1 MSINNSEL
9 YQSKGNSVYLWKF
22 RSQELFDAAF
32 LVWEGKVIRTKLPN
46 GEIDETHELYR
57 PAQLLMGMSLEV
69 LLKGLIVQKNPD
81 LIDSDKLPKDLS
93 THSLEKLFEDAS
105 INLEDNEDELNFIR
119 KLSDAVEW
127 VAKYPIPLHA
137 NHLKQPKHR
146 SSSLMIR
153 NDLDFERFKKL
164 RTKIESCF
172 AEET

>member
-1 MSINNSEL
+1 VN
-9 YQSKGNSVYLWKF
+9 LWKR
-22 RSQELFDAAF
+22 RSQELFDAA
-32 LVWEGKVIRTKLPN
+32 LLTWEGKVIRTQLPN
-46 GEIDETHELYR
+46 GKIDEIHELYR

-81 LIDSDKLPKDLS
+81 LISSERLPKKLS
-93 THSLEKLFEDAS
+93 THSLEKLFNIVG

-137 NHLKQPKHR
+137 NQLKQPKHKSR
-146 SSSLMIR
+146 SLMIR
-153 NDLDFERFKKL
+153 NDLDFERFEKL

-172 AEET
+172 TEET